1 MTNFKIDRTRI
12 GVQGEKFK
20 YLKSVIEE
28 AIDKNVY
35 NTNQFNVPKEQL
47 TGVILTALND
57 DIRGKYGDTSFM
69 KRLKFNPYIL
79 IKEAVDYSKKHN
91 MKELTQ
97 FQKVDYVDPTTHKK
111 VKGQQIMAS
120 MKYQKGKAFYN
131 NLIKQNGLTK
141 DFMEM
146 AEIGIYGEH
155 NAIVY
160 ENFKQAIGFVQK
172 KVNGHVV
179 SGTVSIYVAHKTTIY
194 IIEWSSQFG
203 VEMLS
208 KNQFFSRFPNFNK

>member
-1 MTNFKIDRTRI
+1 MTNFKIDRTQI
-12 GVQGEKFK
+12 TNFK

-35 NTNQFNVPKEQL
+35 NTNQFDVSKQQL
-47 TGVILTALND
+47 TGVILTTLND

-69 KRLKFNPYIL
+69 QRLKYNPYIL

-111 VKGQQIMAS
+111 VKDKQVMAS
-120 MKYQKGKAFYN
+120 MQYQKGKAFYN

-141 DFMEM
+141 EFQVM

-172 KVNGHVV
+172 KVNGHIV
-179 SGTVSIYVAHKTTIY
+179 SGTVSVYEGRGKKKIY
-194 IIEWSSQFG
+194 IIEWTSQFG
-203 VEMLS
+203 VEMLNA
-208 KNQFFSRFPNFNK
+208 NQFKSRYPNFR